1 MFIHSGPMNW
11 PLAVCSHS
19 RGAPHAASL
28 SFDAVSHWGEYIAP
42 RLPQTAV
49 GVAHLALG
57 YSQPRGW
64 HPRTRT

>member
-28 SFDAVSHWGEYIAP
+28 SFDVVSHWGEYIAP
-42 RLPQTAV
+42 QAPPSPQ
-49 GVAHLALG
+49 LG
-57 YSQPRGW
+57 
-64 HPRTRT
+64 